1 MQMVFVQ
8 NSQDLKT
15 GLKSPSAASSDSYN
29 LKHVA
34 IKKKT
39 YIITNNYMEDWMRI
53 GIIFILLSSFSMLSA
68 QTYCA
73 GDQVSTN
80 DQNLIHEVCAG
91 VEDYPTGSE
100 FKLADY
106 NGEVNGGNYHIIFI
120 DMSASW

>member
-1 MQMVFVQ
+1 MLMVSAL
-8 NSQDLKT
+8 NSQ
-15 GLKSPSAASSDSYN
+15 GLKMGLKLPSEASSNRYK
-29 LKHVA
+29 LKHAV
-34 IKKKT
+34 IKKNT

-53 GIIFILLSSFSMLSA
+53 GIILVLLSSFSMLSA

-73 GDQVSTN
+73 GEQVSISH
-80 DQNLIHEVCAG
+80 QNISHEVCAG

-106 NGEVNGGNYHIIFI
+106 NGELNGGNYHIILI